1 MYEGVIYKYTNK
13 INGKIYIGQTINE
26 KRRLNQH
33 KKSSENSLFH
43 RAIKKYGWEN
53 FEYKVLFK
61 IHCNNEQDLT
71 NTLNIKESIAIR
83 FFNSIDSNVGYNL
96 KISGSKGKLN
106 KSVRDKI
113 SKSHKGLPGRKHTDE
128 EKKSLSIKRRG
139 VLNPMY
145 GIHRPHTEEEKI
157 KMSIALKG
165 KYVGPKN
172 LNFGKKRKPLSNEVK
187 NKLSIANSI
196 PVVQLSI
203 EGDFIKEWVGA
214 KKAENDLKLKGI
226 TKACKGKAITV
237 GGFRWMYKSEYESND
252 YELKSTEKFNIR
264 GVVQLDLD
272 CEVVN
277 TFKSI
282 SEASAITKIN
292 YSNIRSFLNPNIKSK
307 TAGGYR
313 WIYNDNFQNL
323 IKEGK
328 DIKNELMPPTISQLD
343 ENGDLVKHWLSI
355 SQAAK
360 ELNISGGIIRRSIK
374 LGGLKIKKLNNNRF
388 IKYGTD

>member
-13 INGKIYIGQTINE
+13 INGKIYIDQTINE

-106 KSVRDKI
+106 KSVGDKI

-214 KKAENDLKLKGI
+214 KKAENDLKLKEI

-282 SEASAITKIN
+282 SEASTITKIN
-292 YSNIRSFLNPNIKSK
+292 YSNIRSSLNPNIKSK

-313 WIYNDNFQNL
+313 WIYNDDFQNL

>member
-71 NTLNIKESIAIR
+71 NTLNIKE
-83 FFNSIDSNVGYNL
+83 
-96 KISGSKGKLN
+96 
-106 KSVRDKI
+106 
-113 SKSHKGLPGRKHTDE
+113 
-128 EKKSLSIKRRG
+128 
-139 VLNPMY
+139 
-145 GIHRPHTEEEKI
+145 
-157 KMSIALKG
+157 SIALKG

-282 SEASAITKIN
+282 SEASTITKIN
-292 YSNIRSFLNPNIKSK
+292 YSNIRSSLNPNIKSK

-313 WIYNDNFQNL
+313 WIYNDDFQNL

>member
-1 MYEGVIYKYTNK
+1 
-13 INGKIYIGQTINE
+13 
-26 KRRLNQH
+26 
-33 KKSSENSLFH
+33 
-43 RAIKKYGWEN
+43 
-53 FEYKVLFK
+53 
-61 IHCNNEQDLT
+61 
-71 NTLNIKESIAIR
+71 
-83 FFNSIDSNVGYNL
+83 
-96 KISGSKGKLN
+96 
-106 KSVRDKI
+106 
-113 SKSHKGLPGRKHTDE
+113 
-128 EKKSLSIKRRG
+128 
-139 VLNPMY
+139 MY

-292 YSNIRSFLNPNIKSK
+292 YSNIRSSLNPNIKSK

-313 WIYNDNFQNL
+313 WIYNDDFQNL

-328 DIKNELMPPTISQLD
+328 DIKMN
-343 ENGDLVKHWLSI
+343 
-355 SQAAK
+355 
-360 ELNISGGIIRRSIK
+360 
-374 LGGLKIKKLNNNRF
+374 
-388 IKYGTD
+388 

>member
-237 GGFRWMYKSEYESND
+237 GGFRW
-252 YELKSTEKFNIR
+252 
-264 GVVQLDLD
+264 
-272 CEVVN
+272 
-277 TFKSI
+277 
-282 SEASAITKIN
+282 
-292 YSNIRSFLNPNIKSK
+292 
-307 TAGGYR
+307 
-313 WIYNDNFQNL
+313 IYNDDFQNL

>member
-1 MYEGVIYKYTNK
+1 
-13 INGKIYIGQTINE
+13 
-26 KRRLNQH
+26 
-33 KKSSENSLFH
+33 
-43 RAIKKYGWEN
+43 
-53 FEYKVLFK
+53 
-61 IHCNNEQDLT
+61 
-71 NTLNIKESIAIR
+71 
-83 FFNSIDSNVGYNL
+83 
-96 KISGSKGKLN
+96 
-106 KSVRDKI
+106 
-113 SKSHKGLPGRKHTDE
+113 
-128 EKKSLSIKRRG
+128 
-139 VLNPMY
+139 
-145 GIHRPHTEEEKI
+145 
-157 KMSIALKG
+157 
-165 KYVGPKN
+165 
-172 LNFGKKRKPLSNEVK
+172 
-187 NKLSIANSI
+187 
-196 PVVQLSI
+196 
-203 EGDFIKEWVGA
+203 
-214 KKAENDLKLKGI
+214 
-226 TKACKGKAITV
+226 
-237 GGFRWMYKSEYESND
+237 MYKSEYESND

-292 YSNIRSFLNPNIKSK
+292 YSNIRSSLNPNIKSK

-313 WIYNDNFQNL
+313 WIYNDDFQNL

-328 DIKNELMPPTISQLD
+328 DIKNELMPSTISQLD